1 MEKSIVRLRVD
12 VAFVGRGVV
21 AGSFSSIPSAQ
32 THCSVKI
39 ANIDLEVGF

>member
-1 MEKSIVRLRVD
+1 LEKSIVRLRVD

-32 THCSVKI
+32 THCSVEIEKF
-39 ANIDLEVGF
+39 DLEVRF